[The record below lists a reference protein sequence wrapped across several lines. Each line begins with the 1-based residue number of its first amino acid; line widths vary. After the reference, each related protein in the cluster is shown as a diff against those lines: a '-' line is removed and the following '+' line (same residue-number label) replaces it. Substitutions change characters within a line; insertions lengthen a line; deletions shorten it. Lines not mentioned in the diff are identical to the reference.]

1 VAIYLY
7 GVWEVS
13 QRKVF
18 TFLTASVLAVLL
30 GLHAALAFSGFY
42 LVNTIPPRFPL
53 APFPTTVILLVLFFA
68 FTRKGVSVKCLQ
80 ILTLLSVVRVPVEI
94 VLL

>member
-1 VAIYLY
+1 MIESLPAYVPWIFGLTTALTVAIYLY

-30 GLHAALAFSGFY
+30 GLHATLAFSGFY

-53 APFPTTVILLVLFFA
+53 APL
-68 FTRKGVSVKCLQ
+68 
-80 ILTLLSVVRVPVEI
+80 
-94 VLL
+94 